1 MRAFAERFLSQQQ
14 TSQEKPK
21 THETSSNMAL
31 FQCISDSNL
40 PAHEKSAKRL
50 AHEAVVVISAAAE
63 TTSRALS
70 ITMFYILSEPQV
82 LRRLRDEIDI
92 AMPDYSILPSAKSLE
107 ELPYLVLYSHSILS
121 FELQLT
127 KLGCNRQGGITNFCN
142 YHIKNAIN
150 GSY

>member
-14 TSQEKPK
+14 ASQEKQK
-21 THETSSNMAL
+21 ILETSFNMAL

-70 ITMFYILSEPQV
+70 IAMFYILSGRQI

-92 AMPDYSILPSAKSLE
+92 AMPDYSISPSAKALE
-107 ELPYLVLYSHSILS
+107 GLPYLVSYSHPILS

-127 KLGCNRQGGITNFCN
+127 RIGCNRQGGITNICN